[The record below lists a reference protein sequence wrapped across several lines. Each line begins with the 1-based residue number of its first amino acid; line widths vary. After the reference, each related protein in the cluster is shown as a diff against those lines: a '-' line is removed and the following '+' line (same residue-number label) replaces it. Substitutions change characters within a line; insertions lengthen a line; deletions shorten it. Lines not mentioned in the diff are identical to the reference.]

1 MVHVKKGK
9 WQQRQRRAAEALLGT
24 RITGWT
30 AVEMAIVDVG
40 PDGSPLFEVV
50 GIDCLQL
57 WRLELETAD
66 GLKAITAYQ
75 NNDLWGLQIDSAAQR
90 SVHEVDGIF
99 RRRRLSE
106 LPTGDVEAV
115 TVRRAVPTLD
125 VAEVEL
131 EVNGATVTL
140 VAGEIEEH
148 VSAQLSFRWL
158 DESVLVFTDPYSP
171 ASISWTPPRARFVE
185 RRLPPVRT
193 PPLPQLVEAAL
204 RSTTP
209 RSDVEDEEAVR
220 AFGRHIERLWR
231 THIDDVSGWPS
242 GHTTDGNSV
251 HVCYRAGDDL
261 IEAFGVAWYDFGHD
275 VFAYRARFRAVADG
289 SVSVGLAVEP
299 SPTSGG
305 PRLHTGGP
313 VVLAEQ
319 SEAGTKRRASLATP
333 RARGELRWVDAVA
346 TTEHPAT

>member
-1 MVHVKKGK
+1 MVHVKRGK

-30 AVEMAIVDVG
+30 AVEMAIVEVG
-40 PDGSPLFEVV
+40 PDGSPLFEVA
-50 GIDCLQL
+50 GIECLQL

-66 GLKAITAYQ
+66 GLKAINTYQ
-75 NNDLWGLQIDSAAQR
+75 NNDLWGLQVESAAQR

-125 VAEVEL
+125 VAEIEL
-131 EVNGATVTL
+131 EVSGATVTL

-148 VSAQLSFRWL
+148 VGARLSFRWL
-158 DESVLVFTDPYSP
+158 DESVLVFTNPDKP
-171 ASISWTPPRARFVE
+171 ASISWTPPRSRFVE

-193 PPLPQLVEAAL
+193 PPLPELVEATL
-204 RSTTP
+204 LSTTIG
-209 RSDVEDEEAVR
+209 RDVEDEEVVR

-231 THIDDVSGWPS
+231 THIDHVSAWPG

-251 HVCYRAGDDL
+251 HVCYRAGDD
-261 IEAFGVAWYDFGHD
+261 IVEAFGVSWYDFGPD
-275 VFAYRARFRAVADG
+275 VFAYQARFRATGHG
-289 SVSVGLAVEP
+289 SVAVRLSVEP
-299 SPTSGG
+299 SPRSGG
-305 PRLHTGGP
+305 PMLYSGNP
-313 VVLAEQ
+313 VVLADARSNEPQ
-319 SEAGTKRRASLATP
+319 RTASLA
-333 RARGELRWVDAVA
+333 VA
-346 TTEHPAT
+346 GSKADLM